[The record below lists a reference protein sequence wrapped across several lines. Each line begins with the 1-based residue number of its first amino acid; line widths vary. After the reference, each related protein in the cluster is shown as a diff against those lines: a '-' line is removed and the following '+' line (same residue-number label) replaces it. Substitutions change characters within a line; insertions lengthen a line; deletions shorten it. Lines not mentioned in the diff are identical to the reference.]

1 MAEIT
6 TTFWDMG
13 GVILTNAWDRAAR
26 QRAVA
31 KFGLDGDDFEDRHEL
46 LLHAFE
52 TGETT
57 LENYLDRVV
66 FYRKRPFSRDDF
78 KRFMFEQSQ
87 AAPEGLAVL
96 GRAAA
101 AGRYLIAALNN
112 ESLELNQY
120 RIERFGLRKLFA
132 VFFSSCYLGVRK
144 PDAGIYK
151 LALSI
156 TQRAP
161 EECVFIDDRALN
173 LECARELGMHAIQFQ
188 SAAQLERELASL
200 GVALENQPREEKEIT
215 R

>member
-1 MAEIT
+1 VAEIT

-31 KFGLDGDDFEDRHEL
+31 KFGLDWDDFEDRHEL

-66 FYRKRPFSRDDF
+66 FYRKRAFSRDDF
-78 KRFMFEQSQ
+78 KCFMFEQSQ

-120 RIERFGLRKLFA
+120 RIERFGLRKL
-132 VFFSSCYLGVRK
+132 
-144 PDAGIYK
+144 
-151 LALSI
+151 ALSI
-156 TQRAP
+156 TQRAA

-173 LECARELGMHAIQFQ
+173 LECARELGMHTIQFQ
-188 SAAQLERELASL
+188 SAAQLERELRNL